1 MTPMVVGFFIVV
13 FVVAA
18 GFFLSM
24 IMSGRPESR

>member
-18 GFFLSM
+18 AFFLSM
-24 IMSGRPESR
+24 IMSGKPESR